1 MPLFDWIK
9 LLLRIIYTLYIFI
22 YTIGRLFNVN
32 KTILFLLGYLGLIG
46 AIIDFYNLPIER
58 KKDYIKIFLIIM
70 IILFSLSYFM
80 VKFGNYLANINL
92 IM

>member
-32 KTILFLLGYLGLIG
+32 ETILILLGYLGLIG
-46 AIIDFYNLPIER
+46 VIIDFYNLPIER
-58 KKDYIKIFLIIM
+58 KKVYIKILLIIM

-80 VKFGNYLANINL
+80 VKFGNYLANINP